1 MKRGPSKNIVIVQQP
16 LCPSRAWNV
25 PGMCYCSASTHC
37 PRRVLSGSMSAWNI
51 IVQAGLR
58 NFTEAPLILM
68 IEPDSTLGLQ
78 LCKL

>member
-1 MKRGPSKNIVIVQQP
+1 MKGGPGKSIVIVQQP

-25 PGMCYCSASTHC
+25 PGMLVFSIHSLSKAC
-37 PRRVLSGSMSAWNI
+37 LSGSTSAWNI

-58 NFTEAPLILM
+58 NFTEAPLILT
-68 IEPDSTLGLQ
+68 IKPDSTLGLQ